1 MMIAG
6 GFNMAGYWDRPKLSE
21 GLEFYLTAFS
31 DLAADRSE
39 ALSSIPFSS
48 IDRYATRYAIEGDEF
63 ERFKMLIRLLDG
75 AYLNHMSRKMKA
87 QENRR

>member
-6 GFNMAGYWDRPKLSE
+6 GFNMAGYYDQPKLSE
-21 GLEFYLTAFS
+21 GLEFYLNAFS

-48 IDRYATRYAIEGDEF
+48 IDRYATRYGLESDDF
-63 ERFKMLIRLLDG
+63 ERFKMLVRMLDG
-75 AYLNHMSRKMKA
+75 AYLNHMGRKMKA